1 MDHQDAIKKYHQR
14 RSARLGFDTI
24 KHYDSVKEY
33 RKRRAERLAARMD
46 AEGDEEGAP
55 APKKGGGGHGNTKL
69 PFGLCQRE
77 GIEVKPG
84 WTPQDAWKALE
95 GKGYSAGEAY
105 KELKETGKV
114 SKKGSAG
121 TTDTGAKATTGKK
134 DYSTMD
140 YDTLAKE
147 YDDHIRRY
155 QEAEEKYKNKDKAI
169 KTINNLADRV
179 KSMKERDEYH
189 GESYEELEKATSIDP
204 SKLDGDA
211 FMKYYSQSFAKK
223 AMDMFGH
230 DVFSKSDKEIDEM
243 ALEQVEE
250 LANLNFGKLND
261 ERGRIQDAMTKKAIE
276 KYKNV
281 GDCDTPT
288 ALEARLRGDDFFVAG
303 DWTSAAMA
311 YHTLDPATVKGIGHA
326 FDVIKEKF
334 PEMKG
339 MLQPMLVNDSVSS
352 NAYAHCEITS
362 YNPAQV
368 VLSRSQFKNGSK
380 VMELLKN
387 DVKSGF
393 HPRGTA
399 NFESVVTH
407 EYGHAI
413 DDVLSKKY
421 KEELGGRPFRLY
433 VLDRIRL
440 NHPHEDGTG
449 IMRKVSAYAVN
460 NKSEYGMEFLAEALA
475 EYCCAKKPRPIAM
488 EVGQIVTEFMK
499 NPKSA
504 LEPKKPKWQ
513 WAPPDDDDE
522 EVPLF

>member
-1 MDHQDAIKKYHQR
+1 MNDAIKRFKQR

-46 AEGDEEGAP
+46 AEGDEESAP

-114 SKKGSAG
+114 SKKGSGKAAEAG
-121 TTDTGAKATTGKK
+121 TKATTGKK

-140 YDTLAKE
+140 YDTIAKE
-147 YDDHIRRY
+147 YEDHERRY
-155 QEAEEKYKNKDKAI
+155 QETAEKYRTKDKTI
-169 KTINNLADRV
+169 KSINAMADRV
-179 KSMKERDEYH
+179 KNMKERGDYH
-189 GESYEELEKATSIDP
+189 GESYEELEKNESLDP
-204 SKLDGDA
+204 NSLDGDA
-211 FMKYYSQSFAKK
+211 FMKYYSQHFAKK
-223 AMDMFGH
+223 AMDMFGR

-243 ALEQVEE
+243 ALARVEE
-250 LANLNFGKLND
+250 LANINFGELNQ
-261 ERGRIQDAMTKKAIE
+261 EREAIQKAMSAKAVE
-276 KYKNV
+276 KYKNI
-281 GDCDTPT
+281 GDCDTPM
-288 ALEARLRGDDFFVAG
+288 ALEARLRGDDFFAP
-303 DWTSAAMA
+303 DNWTSTAMA
-311 YHTLDPATVKGIGHA
+311 YHSLDPATVKGVGRA
-326 FDVIKEKF
+326 FDIIKEKF

-339 MLQPMLVNDSVSS
+339 VLQPFLVNDSVAD
-352 NAYAHCEITS
+352 NAYAHCEIS
-362 YNPAQV
+362 AFSNAQV
-368 VLSRSQFKNGSK
+368 VLSEKRFGDGKSLT
-380 VMELLKN
+380 ETLKS
-387 DVKSGF
+387 DVKNKF

-399 NFESVVTH
+399 NFEAVVTH
-407 EYGHAI
+407 EYTHAI
-413 DDVLSKKY
+413 DDHLSKTY
-421 KEELGGRPFRLY
+421 KEELGGKSFCMY
-433 VLDRIRL
+433 VLGRL
-440 NHPHEDGTG
+440 QENHPTEDRTG
-449 IMRKVSAYAVN
+449 LMRKVSAYAVN
-460 NKSEYGMEFLAEALA
+460 NSSPQGMEFLAEAMA

-504 LEPKKPKWQ
+504 LESKKPKRQ
-513 WAPPDDDDE
+513 WAPLDDDDE